1 MSKKTNKDKSS
12 LYKNEIQNAFNS
24 YEPDNNG
31 FININQLNDYTKI
44 NNIKKKHP
52 FIYDSIKSI
61 TSQKNEEK
69 NDMISS
75 EEYLDFFDE
84 QLNDINSKEGLK
96 NIFNV
101 LADGDD
107 KKLSWNKLPIIAK
120 ELGDNN
126 MANNLLNLIE
136 QGKLFNKDINFDEF
150 CDIINGDSDDDK
162 NIKSFNESDES
173 EEKETIKN
181 KNKKNK
187 SQNKEESEDMGT
199 ITSKN
204 EDTKNSMDNND
215 GEKSNKRYHRR
226 YRDTKN
232 KNENKDNGNNTNNN
246 KMHTKYRKKKWF
258 I

>member
-136 QGKLFNKDINFDEF
+136 QGKLFNKDLNFDEF
-150 CDIINGDSDDDK
+150 CDIINDDSDDDK

-246 KMHTKYRKKKWF
+246 KMHTKYRKKK
-258 I
+258 

>member
-107 KKLSWNKLPIIAK
+107 KKLSWNKLPIISK

-246 KMHTKYRKKKWF
+246 KMHTKYRKKK
-258 I
+258 

>member
-75 EEYLDFFDE
+75 EEYLDLFDE

-246 KMHTKYRKKKWF
+246 KMHTKYRKKK
-258 I
+258 

>member
-107 KKLSWNKLPIIAK
+107 KNLSWNKLPFIAEK
-120 ELGDNN
+120 LGDND
-126 MANNLLNLIE
+126 MANNFLKLIE

-150 CDIINGDSDDDK
+150 CDIMNDDSDNDK
-162 NIKSFNESDES
+162 NIKSFNESEES
-173 EEKETIKN
+173 EEKEKVKN
-181 KNKKNK
+181 KNKRNK
-187 SQNKEESEDMGT
+187 LQNKEESEDMGT

-215 GEKSNKRYHRR
+215 VEKSNKRYHRR

-246 KMHTKYRKKKWF
+246 KIHTKYRKKK
-258 I
+258 

>member
-31 FININQLNDYTKI
+31 FININQLNNYTKI

-150 CDIINGDSDDDK
+150 CDIINDDSDDDK

-246 KMHTKYRKKKWF
+246 KMHTKYRKKK
-258 I
+258 

>member
-1 MSKKTNKDKSS
+1 MSKKANKDKSS

-136 QGKLFNKDINFDEF
+136 QGKLFNKDINFNEF

-173 EEKETIKN
+173 EEKETI

-246 KMHTKYRKKKWF
+246 KMHTKYRKKK
-258 I
+258 

>member
-173 EEKETIKN
+173 EEKEKVKN
-181 KNKKNK
+181 KNKRNK
-187 SQNKEESEDMGT
+187 LQNKEESEDMGT

-246 KMHTKYRKKKWF
+246 KMHTKYRKKK
-258 I
+258 

>member
-1 MSKKTNKDKSS
+1 MSKKINKDKSS
-12 LYKNEIQNAFNS
+12 FYKKEIENAFNS
-24 YEPDNNG
+24 YDPEDNG
-31 FININQLNDYTKI
+31 FISINQLNDFTKI
-44 NNIKKKHP
+44 NNSKKKHP
-52 FIYDSIKSI
+52 FIYNSIKSI

-96 NIFNV
+96 NIFNA

-107 KKLSWNKLPIIAK
+107 KNLSWNKLPIIAK

-126 MANNLLNLIE
+126 MANNLLKLIE
-136 QGKLFNKDINFDEF
+136 QGKLFNKDIDFNEF
-150 CDIINGDSDDDK
+150 CEIMNEDSDDDK
-162 NIKSFNESDES
+162 NIKSFNESDYS
-173 EEKETIKN
+173 EENIKN
-181 KNKKNK
+181 KNKTNK
-187 SQNKEESEDMGT
+187 LQNKEESENMGT

-232 KNENKDNGNNTNNN
+232 ENKDNGNNTNTNNN
-246 KMHTKYRKKKWF
+246 KIHTKYRKKK
-258 I
+258 

>member
-120 ELGDNN
+120 ELGNNN

-173 EEKETIKN
+173 EEKETI

-246 KMHTKYRKKKWF
+246 KMHTKYRKKK
-258 I
+258 

>member
-199 ITSKN
+199 ITSNN

-215 GEKSNKRYHRR
+215 GEKTNKRYHRR

-246 KMHTKYRKKKWF
+246 KMHTKYRKKK
-258 I
+258 

>member
-1 MSKKTNKDKSS
+1 MSKKTNKDKPS

-150 CDIINGDSDDDK
+150 CDIINDDSDDDK

-246 KMHTKYRKKKWF
+246 KMHTKYRKKK
-258 I
+258 

>member
-1 MSKKTNKDKSS
+1 MSKKTNKDKPS
-12 LYKNEIQNAFNS
+12 LYKNKIQNTLNS

-173 EEKETIKN
+173 EEKEKIIN

-246 KMHTKYRKKKWF
+246 KMHTKYRKKK
-258 I
+258 

>member
-24 YEPDNNG
+24 YEQDNNG

-246 KMHTKYRKKKWF
+246 KMHTKYRKKK
-258 I
+258 

>member
-136 QGKLFNKDINFDEF
+136 QGKLFNKDLNFDEF

-173 EEKETIKN
+173 EEKETVKN

-246 KMHTKYRKKKWF
+246 KMHTKYRKKK
-258 I
+258 

>member
-136 QGKLFNKDINFDEF
+136 QGKLFNKDIYFDEF

-246 KMHTKYRKKKWF
+246 KMHTKYRKKK
-258 I
+258 